1 MQIPL
6 ISLYW
11 PSIIQIVDH
20 KNDEP
25 MHQPCIIHILLPF
38 QKKYLLHSDFFF
50 KGSKIGLM
58 LGWCIG
64 SFQMVPKVLVNS
76 YF

>member
-1 MQIPL
+1 MDSLGGPLILKYYGDVFMQIPL

-25 MHQPCIIHILLPF
+25 MHQPRISHILLPF
-38 QKKYLLHSDFFF
+38 QKKSSLRSDFIF
-50 KGSKIGLM
+50 KGSKI
-58 LGWCIG
+58 
-64 SFQMVPKVLVNS
+64 
-76 YF
+76 